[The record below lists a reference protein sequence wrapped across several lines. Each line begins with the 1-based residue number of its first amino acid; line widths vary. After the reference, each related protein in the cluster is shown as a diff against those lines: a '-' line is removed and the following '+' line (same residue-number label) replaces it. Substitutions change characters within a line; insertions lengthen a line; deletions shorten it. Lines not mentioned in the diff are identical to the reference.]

1 MTFEVIYEFFL
12 IFGLGLVTVFYITF
26 PRKIKYNQN
35 GQVMKPD
42 GLDIKED
49 FIWFYMLVITF
60 MTIIIYILMM
70 TDGAVVNNYC
80 WPLLILSYFFSFCSI
95 SLIWDI
101 NAKCTKRKM
110 LLLTTDK
117 YHDLTREELEEF
129 CKKYSLSI
137 FPLALLD
144 QHLKD
149 FPDIQ
154 PKEMFLKMG
163 STFEYITKTK
173 EIFDRL
179 SLYGKNVEY
188 MTQELKKKNQ

>member
-35 GQVMKPD
+35 GQVKKPD
-42 GLDIKED
+42 GLDVKEC
-49 FIWFYMLVITF
+49 FIWFYIGF
-60 MTIIIYILMM
+60 MTLITCIRI
-70 TDGAVVNNYC
+70 TTKGTVVNNYC
-80 WPLLILSYFFSFCSI
+80 WPLLILSYFLSFCSI
-95 SLIWDI
+95 SLIWGI
-101 NAKCTKRKM
+101 EARYTKRKM

-117 YHDLTREELEEF
+117 YQDLTREELEEF

-154 PKEMFLKMG
+154 PKEMLLKMG